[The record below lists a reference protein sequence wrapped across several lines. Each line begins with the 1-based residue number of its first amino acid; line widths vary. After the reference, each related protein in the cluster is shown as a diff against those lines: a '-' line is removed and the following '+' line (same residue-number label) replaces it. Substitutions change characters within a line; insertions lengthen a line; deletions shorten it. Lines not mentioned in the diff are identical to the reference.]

1 MQKNFSKKYKNI
13 YFDLDR
19 TLWDFETNSE
29 KTLYHLVERYTPQLL
44 SRFNEFLTIYY
55 QINEEL
61 WLQYRD
67 GKLKKEV
74 LRIKRFSDA
83 FTQMGLE
90 HVAFCEQLADDYIS
104 ESPLKTALFPH
115 AIDVLEY
122 LKSKGYRLFLLT
134 NGFKEV
140 QVVKIKHSGLEPFF
154 EKMITSEEAGYQK
167 PHAKIFEY
175 ALKTVNAKKTESLMV
190 GDDLENDIYGAQSFG
205 MDAVY
210 FNPKGLPHKENPV
223 FEIQS
228 LVELTQ
234 LL

>member
-1 MQKNFSKKYKNI
+1 MPNTFSKKYKNI

-29 KTLYHLVERYTPQLL
+29 KTLYNLVERYAPQLL
-44 SRFNEFLTIYY
+44 SHFNEFLTIYY

-83 FTQMGLE
+83 FMQMGLTQ
-90 HVAFCEQLADDYIS
+90 VDFCEQLADDYIS

-122 LKSKGYRLFLLT
+122 LKSKNYRLFLLT

-175 ALKTVNAKKTESLMV
+175 ALKTVNAKKKESLMV
-190 GDDLENDIYGAQSFG
+190 GDDMENDIFGAQSFG
-205 MDAVY
+205 IDAVY
-210 FNPKGLPHKENPV
+210 FNPKGLPHDENPV

-228 LVELTQ
+228 LLELKQ

>member
-1 MQKNFSKKYKNI
+1 MPNTFSKKYKNI

-19 TLWDFETNSE
+19 TLWDYETNSE
-29 KTLYHLVERYTPQLL
+29 KTLYVLVERFAPQLL

-83 FTQMGLE
+83 FMQMGLTQ
-90 HVAFCEQLADDYIS
+90 ADFCEQLADDYIS

-115 AIDVLEY
+115 AIDILEY
-122 LKSKGYRLFLLT
+122 LKSKNYRLFLLT

-175 ALKTVNAKKTESLMV
+175 ALKTVNAKKKESLMV

-205 MDAVY
+205 IDAVF
-210 FNPKGLPHKENPV
+210 FNPKGIPHEENPV

-228 LVELTQ
+228 LLELKQ